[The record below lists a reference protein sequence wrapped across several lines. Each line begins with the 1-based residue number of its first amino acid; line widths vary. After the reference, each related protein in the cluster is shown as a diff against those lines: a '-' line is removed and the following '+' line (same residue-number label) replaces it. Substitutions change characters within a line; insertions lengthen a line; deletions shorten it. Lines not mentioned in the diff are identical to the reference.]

1 MTAMRKIC
9 FLIGFMG
16 CGKSFW
22 GARLAE
28 RLAVPFVD
36 LDQLIELE
44 EGCTIASIFDLKG
57 ERRFRQLERHYLQG
71 LWDRAPLVV
80 ATGGGTPCFFD
91 NMAWMND
98 RGITIYL
105 RTPASLLAARI
116 RMDHTVRPLL
126 NATAEGELE
135 AYISRML
142 EQRTA
147 VYEQAHI
154 ILDQSGN
161 AADFLGQLLNALAEA
176 GPA

>member
-1 MTAMRKIC
+1 MRKIC

-16 CGKSFW
+16 CGKSYW
-22 GARLAE
+22 GVRLAE

-36 LDQLIELE
+36 LDQLIESE

-71 LWDRAPLVV
+71 LWNRAPLVV

-91 NMAWMND
+91 NMAWMNA
-98 RGITIYL
+98 RGATIYL

-116 RMDHTVRPLL
+116 RMDNTVRPLL
-126 NATAEGELE
+126 NATKEGELE
-135 AYISRML
+135 AYIGRVL
-142 EQRTA
+142 EQRTP

-154 ILDQSGN
+154 ILEQSGN
-161 AADFLGQLLNALAEA
+161 DPDFLGRLLAALAEA
-176 GPA
+176 DPP